1 MNYSKYIITL
11 IYFIISVPFY
21 SLFSISRGFDIIM
34 ALYAQNRY
42 EIEIKYT
49 SMIDLGS
56 RPTLPRV
63 DMTPLAMYLDKLE
76 KIEKSKM
83 QGEDTG
89 KEIGQKEL
97 KESEFYEEKKDIMS
111 IEDAREQ
118 VTGTDNEKKN
128 EVQDELCETFKWQC
142 DRITDSGPLLRLNS
156 NLNKLSKAA
165 RYGHP
170 YERPIYS
177 SLISPTEMKKIVLS
191 YFSHAYVQ
199 ESGPVRATMDHEWCD
214 LHEFNKNIN
223 WDAWNPPL

>member
-1 MNYSKYIITL
+1 M
-11 IYFIISVPFY
+11 ISVPFY

-42 EIEIKYT
+42 EVEIKYT

-63 DMTPLAMYLDKLE
+63 DMTPLAMYLDEL
-76 KIEKSKM
+76 EKSKKSKM
-83 QGEDTG
+83 LDEDTD
-89 KEIGQKEL
+89 KEEKV
-97 KESEFYEEKKDIMS
+97 KVSEFHEEKKDMKP
-111 IEDAREQ
+111 IEDDREQ
-118 VTGTDNEKKN
+118 VSGIENEKKN
-128 EVQDELCETFKWQC
+128 EVQDESCEIFKWQC

-156 NLNKLSKAA
+156 NLNKLSKSA

-191 YFSHAYVQ
+191 YFSHAYVK

-223 WDAWNPPL
+223 WDVWKPPL